1 MYFKT
6 TSDLCLC
13 ALLLH
18 ICFAGTQASYYLC
31 SSCTSKQHWTCALYA
46 FLLHLCFAGTHF
58 STKMSKRN
66 QNYSKHCNFF
76 QIGNSCPDLIHRLII
91 NFHVWKSLAKPLFP
105 ICPKNVVWTGNFSKF
120 YRFPRLSSLRILKT
134 QNIFQIPKGWESR
147 KSTVF
152 HTYKSFS

>member
-1 MYFKT
+1 MVINCSKVKFFLSNLRSLLIYQSLISPVSC
-6 TSDLCLC
+6 TSKQYRTCALC

-66 QNYSKHCNFF
+66 QNYRFVQKTSFGPEIFRNFIDF
-76 QIGNSCPDLIHRLII
+76 RDSHPFG
-91 NFHVWKSLAKPLFP
+91 F
-105 ICPKNVVWTGNFSKF
+105 
-120 YRFPRLSSLRILKT
+120 
-134 QNIFQIPKGWESR
+134 
-147 KSTVF
+147 
-152 HTYKSFS
+152 